1 MQQLSAVK
9 PLMARNSKGAHLTI
23 ASAKPIDLGH
33 RTCIVMH
40 VLCTSYTEC
49 IVSLII
55 VDRDNLFNNQ
65 CILINLKGISIL
77 ESPLVFVF
85 HLKKVFFVHFL
96 TDNISKM
103 LQVYETLVRES
114 PLKNDGYETICFVKL
129 IIDNF

>member
-33 RTCIVMH
+33 RTYIANLSEAGKVMH
-40 VLCTSYTEC
+40 MLCTSYTEC

-65 CILINLKGISIL
+65 
-77 ESPLVFVF
+77 
-85 HLKKVFFVHFL
+85 
-96 TDNISKM
+96 
-103 LQVYETLVRES
+103 
-114 PLKNDGYETICFVKL
+114 
-129 IIDNF
+129 